1 MIESHEITVIRTNPY
16 DADFVIKRLMNQIYM
31 RIAKSIKKQTKKSNK
46 KNKRTRRQ
54 NKRKRKQNKRT
65 RRRNKK
71 LETSINE
78 SKCLK

>member
-1 MIESHEITVIRTNPY
+1 M
-16 DADFVIKRLMNQIYM
+16 
-31 RIAKSIKKQTKKSNK
+31 KQK
-46 KNKRTRRQ
+46 

-71 LETSINE
+71 LETLINK